1 MECVSAVW
9 KLIIL
14 LGRAMI
20 EVNTTTYLKNYE
32 ASPFRIKS
40 VHLTF
45 RLNPTNTIVIAK
57 ILFSPKKLNCHLELD
72 GVDLNLQKVQI
83 NGLNIDLNLLSIEH
97 HVLTVPND
105 LLPKDDFYWQ
115 AETIISPQTNT
126 SLDGLYLSSGI
137 YCTQCEAQGFRKITY
152 FLDRP
157 DIMSTYTVRIEGQ
170 EPVLLSN
177 GNQISIGKGFTEWH
191 DPWPKPSYLFA
202 LVAGNLTSL
211 NDTFK
216 TKTGRT
222 VDLKIFVKP
231 ADIDKCA
238 YAMDALKR
246 SMRWDEE
253 EYQRE
258 YDLDLFMIVAIDD
271 FNMGA
276 MENKGLNIF
285 NSKYILADEK
295 TATDRDYDNIER
307 IIAHEYFH
315 NWTGNRITCRDWF
328 QLCLKEGLTVFR
340 DQQFSAKMRGFPV
353 KRIEDVLVLR
363 GHQFREDDGPLAH
376 SVRPEKYL
384 EINNFY
390 TATVYEKGA
399 ELVRMLKLI
408 VGDECYNSAVQTYFD
423 TFDGQACTVEDWL
436 SVFRNKSKVDLEQFL
451 LWYNQKG
458 RPTVSVNVKYKRGT
472 YVLNFEQKMFD
483 QRAKPMLIPIT
494 VGLISDKGE
503 EIRSN
508 ETILF
513 SKKKQS
519 FTFNDLPSKPIPSV
533 LRDFSAPITLI
544 QHLSDDELQILASHD
559 TNLFNRW
566 ECLRNLSFKAIEKLI
581 YDGLPISNLLLCS
594 IDKIIRDP
602 NIEPA
607 YRALIAT
614 PPSPQSILNHLTAQG
629 RSINPTVI
637 CDTWSVFNNA
647 LASECA
653 DYLSENFK
661 RKPQVLTY
669 EPTAEQ
675 AGTRA
680 LELRLMDLYC
690 YIENSA
696 EVAKHLF
703 KTASNMTEEMGA
715 LSILIRHDKVTD
727 EVDKFYHKW
736 KRNNNVLDKWFSAQ
750 VSLTS
755 PKKVISTL
763 ENLTKHDDFEIRNP
777 NRFRS
782 IIGAFAGNNLSGFH
796 HVDGKGY
803 KIVTDWLLK
812 LDKINPQTTA
822 RICTVFENW
831 KVFDPERQKMIKE
844 NLNRLYNLP
853 NISKNTYEI
862 IDSILNK

>member
-1 MECVSAVW
+1 MN
-9 KLIIL
+9 
-14 LGRAMI
+14 
-20 EVNTTTYLKNYE
+20 EVNTVTHLKDYE
-32 ASPFRIKS
+32 AAPFIIKS

-45 RLNPTNTIVIAK
+45 RLNPTSTIVIAK
-57 ILFSPKKLNCHLELD
+57 ILFSPKKLNCDLKLD
-72 GVDLNLQKVQI
+72 GVDLNLKKVQI
-83 NGLNIDLNLLSIEH
+83 NDYDIDLKLLNIEH
-97 HVLTVPND
+97 NGLTVPND
-105 LLPKDDFYWQ
+105 LLPKDDFYWH

-157 DIMSTYTVRIEGQ
+157 DIMSIYTVRIEGQ

-177 GNQISIGKGFTEWH
+177 GNQTASGKGFTEWH

-216 TKTGRT
+216 TRSGRI

-238 YAMDALKR
+238 YAMDALQR

-253 EYQRE
+253 EYLRE

-285 NSKYILADEK
+285 NSKYILADKK
-295 TATDRDYDNIER
+295 TASDSDYDNIER

-363 GHQFREDDGPLAH
+363 GQQFREDDGPLAH

-399 ELVRMLKLI
+399 EIVRMLKLI
-408 VGDECYNSAVQTYFD
+408 VGDECYNGAVQEYFD

-436 SVFRNKSKVDLEQFL
+436 GVFRRKSKIDLDQFL

-458 RPTVSVNVKYKRGT
+458 RPTVSVNGSYKQGT
-472 YVLNFEQKMFD
+472 YVLNFEQKMLNE
-483 QRAKPMLIPIT
+483 QAKPMLIPIT
-494 VGLISDKGE
+494 IGLLSSKGE
-503 EIRSN
+503 EVRSN
-508 ETILF
+508 ETILV
-513 SKKKQS
+513 SEKSQS
-519 FTFNDLPSKPIPSV
+519 FTYNDLPSKPIPSI
-533 LRDFSAPITLI
+533 LRDFSAPVTLI
-544 QHLSDDELQILASHD
+544 QHLADDELQILASHD

-566 ECLRNLSFKAIEKLI
+566 DCLRNLSLKAMESLI
-581 YDGLPISNLLLCS
+581 YDMVPISNLLLSS
-594 IDKIIRDP
+594 IDKLIRDV

-614 PPSPQSILNHLTAQG
+614 PPDPQSILNHLSAQG
-629 RSINPTVI
+629 RSIDPTVI
-637 CDTWSVFNNA
+637 CDTWRAFNNA
-647 LASECA
+647 LATECA
-653 DYLSENFK
+653 NYLSEYFNK
-661 RKPQVLTY
+661 KPKVSTY

-675 AGTRA
+675 AGIRA
-680 LELRLMDLYC
+680 LELRLMDLFC
-690 YIENSA
+690 YIKNTA
-696 EVAKHLF
+696 EVPKNLF

-727 EVDKFYHKW
+727 ELDEFYHKW
-736 KRNNNVLDKWFSAQ
+736 KSNNNVLDKWFSAQ
-750 VSLTS
+750 VSLIVPT
-755 PKKVISTL
+755 KAITTL
-763 ENLTKHDDFEIRNP
+763 EKLTKHDDFKIKNP

-782 IIGAFAGNNLSGFH
+782 VIGAFSSNNLSGFH
-796 HVDGKGY
+796 QVDGKGY
-803 KIVTDWLLK
+803 DIVTDWLLK

-822 RICTVFENW
+822 RICTVFDNW
-831 KVFDPERQKMIKE
+831 KVFDPERRQLIKK
-844 NLNRLYNLP
+844 NLIRLYSVP

-862 IDSILNK
+862 VDSILNK